1 MLVQC
6 ERKLTRTA
14 TQAGCACKTSRHTR
28 SGNALEVAANF
39 RRKSCVRTNLGY
51 HWGKLEAMLG
61 FNVLIFSAPEDQ
73 VIGSQIKALL
83 ERDSNFHVKQ
93 VCGHLSGSESGNGM
107 PPQLLIAILP
117 SAKQQMDTFLR
128 KLHSF
133 DVRTSLLFVLSPYL
147 LSNGLPEGLEKSQDF
162 LILPLNETDLLFR
175 VRRLI
180 NTGHRSVAIRQATEA
195 CGLAQLLGEDPNFV
209 NLKRRIPIVARFDST
224 VLLTGETGTGKE
236 RFARA
241 LHYSSPRAAK
251 PFLPVNCGAIPVE
264 LFESELYGHRRGAF
278 TGAVSAEPG
287 LIAEA
292 EGGTLF
298 LDEVETLSLT
308 SQVKLLRFLQDQ
320 VYYPV
325 GSAKPKQAKVWIL
338 ASTNIELPLKIQEG
352 TFREDLYYRLAV
364 ISLALPPLRQ
374 RKGDI
379 PLLANHFWQMYS
391 AKVGRDARPLSRE
404 VMNVLCRYDWPGNV
418 RELQNVIQQLAV
430 LSDESE
436 AVKPEDLP
444 IPHLAPGSPAQLNS
458 FAERKASVIAEFE
471 KHYLTDLLRSH
482 RGNVTHAAQE
492 AGKDRR
498 AFGRLIKK
506 YHIDKRRIAD

>member
-1 MLVQC
+1 ML
-6 ERKLTRTA
+6 
-14 TQAGCACKTSRHTR
+14 R
-28 SGNALEVAANF
+28 SGILVFSTLE
-39 RRKSCVRTNLGY
+39 GQ
-51 HWGKLEAMLG
+51 
-61 FNVLIFSAPEDQ
+61 LIA
-73 VIGSQIKALL
+73 SQIKTILQ
-83 ERDSNFHVKQ
+83 RDSSLDVAQ
-93 VCGHLSGSESGNGM
+93 VCG
-107 PPQLLIAILP
+107 QLGDAEVVQSISPKVLIAVFP
-117 SAKQQMDTFLR
+117 SAKQETASFLR
-128 KLHSF
+128 ELRSF
-133 DVRTSLLFVLSPYL
+133 DIRTSLLAVLTPDL
-147 LSNGLPEGLEKSQDF
+147 LDCGFPEGTENTHDF
-162 LILPLNETDLLFR
+162 LVAPLEETELLFR
-175 VRRLI
+175 VRRLV
-180 NTGHRSVAIRQATEA
+180 NTSPRNVATRQATEA

-241 LHYSSPRAAK
+241 LHYSSPRAAN
-251 PFLPVNCGAIPVE
+251 PFLPVNCGAIPVD

-278 TGAVSAEPG
+278 TGAVSAEAG

-298 LDEVETLSLT
+298 LDEVETLSLA

-325 GSAKPKQAKVWIL
+325 GSAKPKQANVWIL
-338 ASTNIELPLKIQEG
+338 ASTNIELPLKIQDG

-374 RKGDI
+374 RAGDVA
-379 PLLANHFWQMYS
+379 LLAGHFWRMYS
-391 AKVGRDARPLSRE
+391 DKVGRDPGPLSAD
-404 VMNVLCRYDWPGNV
+404 VMDALCSYDWPGNV

-430 LSDESE
+430 LTE
-436 AVKPEDLP
+436 ADTIRPEDLP
-444 IPHLAPGSPAQLNS
+444 IPRRQPQHNGKVKS
-458 FAERKASVIAEFE
+458 FAQRKASVIADFE
-471 KHYLTDLLRSH
+471 KHYLTDLLRVH

-506 YHIDKRRIAD
+506 YRIDKTGMLD